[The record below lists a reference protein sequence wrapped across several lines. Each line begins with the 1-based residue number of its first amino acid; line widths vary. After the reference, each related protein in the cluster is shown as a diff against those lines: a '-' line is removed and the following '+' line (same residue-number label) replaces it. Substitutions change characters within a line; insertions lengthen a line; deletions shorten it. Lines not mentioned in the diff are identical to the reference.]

1 MTTAAG
7 LARAVTAGLVEVV
20 AAGEERPV
28 VALELAEPGTSLV
41 AGDLVIG
48 VGVRD
53 VPEAVALAESGPTA
67 AGLLLRRPLAHAPE
81 VAAACA
87 AHGLALLALAD
98 GAGWSPVVGRL
109 RAALEQAVATG
120 GGPVDDVYG
129 DLFEM
134 ADTISVVLAAPV
146 TIEDATSRV
155 LAYSSGQHDVD
166 EARTSTIVGRQVPR
180 AVREH
185 FRALGVF
192 RRLARSD
199 DPFFVPAG
207 QDDVKPRYVVPVR
220 AGGEW
225 LGSVWAV
232 VDAPVA
238 EAQERELR
246 AAARLIALH
255 LLRLRAHSE
264 LHRQVQLDRVR
275 RLLQGGTGSE
285 GDSDDGLGDGR
296 LPDGVAAG
304 PWRVVALSGPA
315 GQLDASARCELWTA
329 LVRRHGWRRPVLAD
343 LDGVVHAVV
352 GEATGPGTWAW
363 LAEVVVREH
372 RADPAVGAAAG
383 GPVSTVEGWSRSRA
397 QAAELAVLP
406 DRDRPIATAEESWA
420 QVVLARAVRGL
431 GSPAAPVGSPL
442 LDLVEHERAHGG
454 HLVDTLAAVID
465 HWGEPQRAARVL
477 DVHPNTV
484 RYRVARLAEVC
495 PVDLDDPRQR
505 LAARLLIA
513 QVRAAER

>member
-7 LARAVTAGLVEVV
+7 LARAVAAGLVEVV

-28 VALELAEPGTSLV
+28 LALELAEPGTPLV
-41 AGDLVIG
+41 AGDLVLGI
-48 VGVRD
+48 GVRD
-53 VPEAVALAESGPTA
+53 VAEAVTLAGSGPTA

-98 GAGWSPVVGRL
+98 GAAWSPVAGLL
-109 RAALEQAVATG
+109 RTALEQAAATG
-120 GGPVDDVYG
+120 PGDGRTDDVYG

-134 ADTISVVLAAPV
+134 ADTISEVVAAPV

-155 LAYSSGQHDVD
+155 LAYSRGQHDVD
-166 EARTSTIVGRQVPR
+166 EARTATIVGRQVPR

-232 VDAPVA
+232 VDAPVG
-238 EAQERELR
+238 EVQERELR

-255 LLRLRAHSE
+255 LLRLRAQSE

-275 RLLQGGTGSE
+275 QLLQGPGAGPGVAGVVS
-285 GDSDDGLGDGR
+285 GVGGA
-296 LPDGVAAG
+296 PDGIAPG

-315 GQLDASARCELWTA
+315 GLLDASARCELWTA
-329 LVRRHGWRRPVLAD
+329 TALRHGWRRPVLAD

-352 GEATGPGTWAW
+352 GEGTGPGTWSW
-363 LAEVVVREH
+363 LSDVVAREH
-372 RADPAVGAAAG
+372 RADPSVGAAAG
-383 GPVSTVEGWSRSRA
+383 ATVTDLAGLARSRA
-397 QAAELAVLP
+397 QAAELAALP
-406 DRDRPIATAEESWA
+406 TRDRPLATAEGSWA
-420 QVVLARAVRGL
+420 ALVLARAVGGL
-431 GSPAAPVGSPL
+431 GPPVESPL
-442 LDLVEHERAHGG
+442 LALVEHERVHGG
-454 HLVDTLAAVID
+454 HLVDTLEAVID
-465 HWGEPQRAARVL
+465 YWGEPQRAARSL

-484 RYRVARLAEVC
+484 RYRLARIAETC
-495 PVDLDDPRQR
+495 PVDLDDPAQR
-505 LAARLLIA
+505 LAARLVIA
-513 QVRAAER
+513 QVRATAT

>member
-7 LARAVTAGLVEVV
+7 LARAVAAGLVEVV

-28 VALELAEPGTSLV
+28 VALELAEPGTPVV

-48 VGVRD
+48 IGVRD
-53 VPEAVALAESGPTA
+53 VAEAAALAEAGPTA

-81 VAAACA
+81 VATACA
-87 AHGLALLALAD
+87 AHGVALLALAD
-98 GAGWSPVVGRL
+98 GAGWSPVVGLL
-109 RAALEQAVATG
+109 RTALEQAAATG
-120 GGPVDDVYG
+120 PGDGPVDDVYG

-134 ADTISVVLAAPV
+134 ADTISAVVAAPV

-275 RLLQGGTGSE
+275 RLLEGGTGSE
-285 GDSDDGLGDGR
+285 GADDGR
-296 LPDGVAAG
+296 LPDGVATG
-304 PWRVVALSGPA
+304 PWRVVALTGPA
-315 GQLDASARCELWTA
+315 GRLDASARCELWTA
-329 LVRRHGWRRPVLAD
+329 SVRRHGWRRPVLAD

-352 GEATGPGTWAW
+352 GEGTGPGTWSW
-363 LAEVVVREH
+363 LVDVVVREH
-372 RADPAVGAAAG
+372 RGDPAVGAAAG
-383 GPVSTVEGWSRSRA
+383 GPVPTVAGWSRSRA

-406 DRDRPIATAEESWA
+406 DRARPVATAEESWT

-431 GSPAAPVGSPL
+431 GSSTAAPVGSPL
-442 LDLVEHERAHGG
+442 LDLVEHERANGG
-454 HLVDTLAAVID
+454 HLVDTLEAVID
-465 HWGEPQRAARVL
+465 YWGEPQRAARVL

-484 RYRVARLAEVC
+484 RYRTARLAEVC
-495 PVDLDDPRQR
+495 PIDLEDPRQR

-513 QVRAAER
+513 QVRASER